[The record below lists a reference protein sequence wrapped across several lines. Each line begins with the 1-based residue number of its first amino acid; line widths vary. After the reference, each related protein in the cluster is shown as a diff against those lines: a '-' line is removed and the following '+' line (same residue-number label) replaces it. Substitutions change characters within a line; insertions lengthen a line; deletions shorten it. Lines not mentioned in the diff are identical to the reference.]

1 MDSYYIPNTSEIKNT
16 RLRCNLTQKQCAQFV
31 CVTQVTWSRWE
42 KGICKM
48 PAGLW
53 KLYLIEIKPTDK
65 VDEVKKDIPK
75 TTLQSLTETWDS
87 EPSVAIDN
95 VKL

>member
-1 MDSYYIPNTSEIKNT
+1 
-16 RLRCNLTQKQCAQFV
+16 
-31 CVTQVTWSRWE
+31 
-42 KGICKM
+42 M

-65 VDEVKKDIPK
+65 VDEVKKDIPR